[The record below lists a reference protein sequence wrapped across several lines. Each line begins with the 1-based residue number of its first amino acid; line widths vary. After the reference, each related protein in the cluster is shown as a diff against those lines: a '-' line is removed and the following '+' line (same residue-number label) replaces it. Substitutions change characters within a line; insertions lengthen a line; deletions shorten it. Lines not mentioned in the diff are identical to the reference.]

1 MSTRWLQAL
10 TEKLLL
16 LELRDASH
24 REAMSPSSLL
34 NQDWMRTLVG
44 VGSPVN
50 IICVVTL
57 LVKVLGKGQGR
68 GGDPVG
74 KG

>member
-16 LELRDASH
+16 LELKDASP

-34 NQDWMRTLVG
+34 NQDWMQTLVG

-57 LVKVLGKGQGR
+57 LIKVWGKGQGR
-68 GGDPVG
+68 GGVTL
-74 KG
+74 